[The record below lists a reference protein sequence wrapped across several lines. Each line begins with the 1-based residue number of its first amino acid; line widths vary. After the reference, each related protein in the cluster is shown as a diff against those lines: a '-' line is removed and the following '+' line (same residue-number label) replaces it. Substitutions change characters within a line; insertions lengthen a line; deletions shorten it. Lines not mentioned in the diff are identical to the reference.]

1 VTGRSRLLALLLAL
15 ASAAVTMGIAGRA
28 EQSADAMPAALT
40 AAIDRQFAA
49 FDRRDSAGC
58 ALGIYQDGR
67 IRYARGYGMA
77 DVARGEPLSAA
88 TVFEVASITKQFVA
102 GVVGLLAEQRVLALD
117 DDIRKYVP
125 EMPEFGARITL
136 DQLIH
141 HTSGIPDFPAYQ
153 AVTGVSTPDT
163 LEAQF
168 VVLGRRPELDFPPG
182 SAFSYKNI
190 EYGLLR
196 LAAERATHQTAAD
209 LFAARVWGPLGMS
222 RTAMRNRSD
231 APPPGVAIGHRLED
245 GRVVPIERGPAGSV
259 FTSVADLQRWDE
271 NFYTGA
277 VGGAAWAGR
286 MVSPARLS
294 DGTPSAYGFGNWI
307 GTYRGLPVVRH
318 DGVADGYRSYLI
330 RFPSR
335 HVSVAILCNIESARP
350 VVIAHDIAD
359 VLLAGS
365 FPEGDATKAQ
375 PNPESAARWAGL
387 YLDVLRGGSREV
399 VADGTNLRIAYYG
412 DPTFVPLSRARFRNR
427 NGSVE
432 LSFTIGRGGA
442 VKMEQRF
449 PIGGEAETF
458 ARVPPWAPTA
468 SELADFAGTYE
479 NTALSATHHVSVAA
493 GGLSIQLPGDRMPRP
508 LKPLTSDIFEHPR
521 LSLVQFTRN
530 PEGRVTGY
538 VVHMPRAWRIP
549 FTRSGQ

>member
-1 VTGRSRLLALLLAL
+1 MGT
-15 ASAAVTMGIAGRA
+15 ASRA
-28 EQSADAMPAALT
+28 EQPGDAMPPTLT

-77 DVARGEPLSAA
+77 DVGRGEPLSAT

-117 DDIRKYVP
+117 EDVRKYVP
-125 EMPEFGARITL
+125 EMPDFGARITL

-153 AVTGVSTPDT
+153 AVTGVRTPDT
-163 LEAQF
+163 VEAQLT
-168 VVLGRRPELDFPPG
+168 VLGKRAELDFTPG

-190 EYGLLR
+190 EYNLLR
-196 LAAERATHQTAAD
+196 LVAERATHQTAAD
-209 LFAARVWGPLGMS
+209 LFAARIWGPLGMS

-245 GRVVPIERGPAGSV
+245 GRLVPIERRPVGSV

-277 VGGAAWAGR
+277 VGGAAWVGR
-286 MVSPARLS
+286 MVSPTRLS
-294 DGTPSAYGFGNWI
+294 DGTPSSYGFGNWI

-318 DGVADGYRSYLI
+318 DGIADGYRTYLI
-330 RFPSR
+330 RFPTR
-335 HVSVAILCNIESARP
+335 HASVAILCNVESARP
-350 VVIAHDIAD
+350 VVLAHDIAD
-359 VLLAGS
+359 LLLAGT
-365 FPEGDATKAQ
+365 FPDGDATTPQ
-375 PNPESAARWAGL
+375 QNPERAERWAGL
-387 YLDVLRGGSREV
+387 YVDVLRGGSREV
-399 VADGTNLRIAYYG
+399 VADGTSLRVAYYG
-412 DPTFVPLSRARFRNR
+412 DPTFVPLSRTRFRNR

-442 VKMEQRF
+442 VTMEQQF

-458 ARVPPWAPTA
+458 ARVAPWAPA
-468 SELADFAGTYE
+468 PSELADFAGTYE
-479 NTALSATHHVSVAA
+479 NAALAATHRISATAD
-493 GGLSIQLPGDRMPRP
+493 GLSVQLPGEPTPRP
-508 LKPLTSDIFEHPR
+508 FKPLTKDIFEHPR
-521 LSLVQFTRN
+521 LSVVQFTRDR
-530 PEGRVTGY
+530 EGRVTGY
-538 VVHMPRAWRIP
+538 VVHLPRAWRIP